1 MDNVHPLSERVV
13 MDFGKAR
20 DKYEVYGRF
29 CLSLSHKAK
38 EYLESKSQEYK
49 RCLTDI
55 QRLILPVV
63 KKVCP
68 TCDPHCCR
76 LSIPERSI
84 YIAGTVGGFELHDY
98 LLAQCNNTLPD
109 PDYEKAER
117 NLCPFWEHGC
127 TLPIDCRSYLC
138 IQYFCDELK
147 QELDMELISE
157 HLTKIASVMSSFSIA
172 KCMM

>member
-76 LSIPERSI
+76 LYIPERSI